1 MQNFVDFVI
10 HQWILFLILVVII
23 ALLVKSF
30 VGTRGVKNIQPFQA
44 VQLINHQNAVV
55 LDVRLDDEFKQG
67 HVVNS
72 IHIPVGVLQNRIK
85 ELEKY
90 KSRPIIVNCRS
101 GSRSATACSV
111 LRKQGF
117 ESVYK
122 LEGGILSW
130 QNANLPLNKT

>member
-10 HQWILFLILVVII
+10 NQWILFLVLVVII
-23 ALLVKSF
+23 ALLIKSF
-30 VGTRGVKNIQPFQA
+30 VGTRGVTNIQPVQA

-67 HVVNS
+67 HVINS

-90 KSRPIIVNCRS
+90 KSHPIIVNCRS
-101 GSRSATACSV
+101 GSRSAAACAV

-117 ESVYK
+117 EAVYK

-130 QNANLPLNKT
+130 QNANLPLSKT